1 MKRAP
6 PKYLFMS
13 EKLLCPPM
21 VGLGGIS
28 SVSGKWKNFI
38 SLHIESIHEKEKK
51 SRKEKE
57 AGRLNGN
64 FMKLQEKTYI
74 RTCGWGAQP
83 SAARG
88 VLKFER
94 SLTPAV

>member
-1 MKRAP
+1 MEEFHFFAYR
-6 PKYLFMS
+6 
-13 EKLLCPPM
+13 
-21 VGLGGIS
+21 IS
-28 SVSGKWKNFI
+28 RWEGK
-38 SLHIESIHEKEKK
+38 KK

-57 AGRLNGN
+57 AGRRENGN

-88 VLKFER
+88 VLKFWR
-94 SLTPAV
+94 SLTPAVQGII